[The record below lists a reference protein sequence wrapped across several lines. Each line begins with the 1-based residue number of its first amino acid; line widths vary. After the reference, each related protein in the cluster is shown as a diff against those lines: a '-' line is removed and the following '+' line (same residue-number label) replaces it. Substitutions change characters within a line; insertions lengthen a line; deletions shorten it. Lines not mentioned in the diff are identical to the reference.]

1 MASPRIQARV
11 DDCGRIVPAH
21 PERTLRRAGLEVWVS
36 IHEKP
41 LGAIGLR
48 SDRANAYLW
57 AGVYGE
63 ISRRTGNDPD
73 SIHYGLKRKALEV
86 GILEPQY
93 IALGDKL
100 IEDEPTT
107 RTDSDTFTRYV
118 EWIRHEAE
126 HGDLTGIAFHIPTP
140 EEYLES
146 RGK

>member
-1 MASPRIQARV
+1 MAPPRFPARV
-11 DDCGRIVPAH
+11 DAQGRIVPVH
-21 PERTLRRAGLEVWVS
+21 TERTLRRAGGEVWVS

-41 LGAIGLR
+41 LAVVGLR
-48 SDRANAYLW
+48 SDKANGYYW
-57 AGVYGE
+57 GGVIGE
-63 ISRRTGNDPD
+63 ISKQTGNDPD
-73 SIHYGLKRKALEV
+73 SIHYGLKRKALEI

-93 IALGDKL
+93 IALGDRL